1 MADDVQNLETIDL
14 SDYADPS
21 IEGIRLRAAC
31 RGDARR
37 LGAIKAEL
45 RREEERGWCKIHL
58 MTDDLA
64 VVEWVDQFVLQITDT
79 ALAAPLGEGS

>member
-1 MADDVQNLETIDL
+1 MADDVPNLETLDL

-31 RGDARR
+31 RGDDRR
-37 LGAIKAEL
+37 LEAIKAEL
-45 RREEERGWCKIHL
+45 RREEGRGWCKIHM

-64 VVEWVDQFVLQITDT
+64 VVEWIDQFVLQITDT
-79 ALAAPLGEGS
+79 SLVSPLGEGS